1 MRVCKQGRE
10 RERASER
17 GGNIT
22 IIQFGSSE
30 LETLELEKK
39 LLETRT
45 NYRS

>member
-1 MRVCKQGRE
+1 MCVSNEE